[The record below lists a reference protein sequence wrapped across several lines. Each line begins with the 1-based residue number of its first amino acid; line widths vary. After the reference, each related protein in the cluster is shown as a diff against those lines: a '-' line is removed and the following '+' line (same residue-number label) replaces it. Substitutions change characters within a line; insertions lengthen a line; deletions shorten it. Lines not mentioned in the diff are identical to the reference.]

1 MICIKNIKKMFK
13 SKNIS
18 FLSLNLL
25 AEYKLYPGIINP
37 WNIKFC
43 HFNLVC
49 LDLFSNRLMTT
60 NNSKLTEGVF
70 FRVEELLLLR
80 NVILGYWGKNV

>member
-1 MICIKNIKKMFK
+1 MFK